1 MKRYQVRTK
10 EFEKR
15 NWKVV
20 ESFDTMKEAERYA
33 IQAERKC
40 RKHLDTMYDSWEV
53 KDTETKER
61 VTIA

>member
-20 ESFDTMKEAERYA
+20 ESFDTMREAERYA
-33 IQAERKC
+33 IRLEREC
-40 RKHLDTMYDSWEV
+40 RKYFDKMYDSWDV
-53 KDTETKER
+53 KDAVTKDR
-61 VTIA
+61 ILIA

>member
-20 ESFDTMKEAERYA
+20 EEFDWIKDAKRFAIRAEYA
-33 IQAERKC
+33 QRNNPDK
-40 RKHLDTMYDSWEV
+40 MYDSWEV
-53 KDTETKER
+53 KDAVTKER
-61 VTIA
+61 FTIA

>member
-20 ESFDTMKEAERYA
+20 ETFDWIKDAKSYAMKAEYA
-33 IQAERKC
+33 QR
-40 RKHLDTMYDSWEV
+40 RNPDRMYDSWEV
-53 KDTETKER
+53 KDTVTGER
-61 VTIA
+61 FTIA

>member
-20 ESFDTMKEAERYA
+20 ESFDTMKEAKRYA
-33 IQAERKC
+33 IQAEMKC
-40 RKHLDTMYDSWEV
+40 RKHFNTMYDSWEV

-61 VTIA
+61 ITIA